1 MYQLFYYIEHICPLI
16 AALSDCPLPDHN
28 ICISRSLC
36 LILKSSRHTIISL
49 TQINVWLVMS
59 KRRQSNPFQCSNN
72 QIEME
77 LVFNLSKWGGEL
89 VNGRR
94 SGLCRCLVC
103 DRSLMWTHSE
113 ALTSPSVL
121 CLPHQAL
128 GWTMPWERCP
138 SMWRFSLTPTPES
151 TRSQWK
157 VKEKIHSFFFIL
169 LENLVTLSEII
180 F

>member
-1 MYQLFYYIEHICPLI
+1 MELLRDVFSRLHQLISKCISYSSLLNTICPLI

-49 TQINVWLVMS
+49 TQINVWLVIS

-77 LVFNLSKWGGEL
+77 LVCNLSKWGGEF

-103 DRSLMWTHSE
+103 DTSLMWTHSE
-113 ALTSPSVL
+113 ALTSLPRSL
-121 CLPHQAL
+121 CPVRLWGGRCRGRGVHPCGDFHSPQHRRAQ
-128 GWTMPWERCP
+128 GHSER
-138 SMWRFSLTPTPES
+138 
-151 TRSQWK
+151 
-157 VKEKIHSFFFIL
+157 
-169 LENLVTLSEII
+169 
-180 F
+180 